1 MIKTLPLKELE
12 KYTSNI
18 YEAIIVLAKRARQI
32 NDEQKQTLVNEA
44 DEEFEEFDEDEGEIE
59 VVKTDYV
66 PLPKPTTLALNELL
80 AGRIKFEYREQEQ
93 DDEGEK
99 EA

>member
-1 MIKTLPLKELE
+1 MINTLPLSELE

-32 NDEQKQTLVNEA
+32 NDEQKQTTVNEG
-44 DEEFEEFDEDEGEIE
+44 DEEYDEFDEDEGEIE
-59 VVKTDYV
+59 IAKTDFV

-80 AGRIKFEYREQEQ
+80 SGKIRFEYREEVEASE
-93 DDEGEK
+93 DEK

>member
-1 MIKTLPLKELE
+1 MINTLPLSELE

-32 NDEQKQTLVNEA
+32 NDEQKQLQANET
-44 DEEFEEFDEDEGEIE
+44 EEEYNEFDEEEGEIE

-80 AGRIKFEYREQEQ
+80 SGKIKFEYREEEPV
-93 DDEGEK
+93 DEEK